1 MPIKVLNEFLPN
13 AEETRLGAIKVGD
26 TLEIDQ
32 EEGVLNVDPTSVIG
46 LYYSNCITE
55 IAQDVKLEIVSGNAI
70 LKAGS
75 RVYIP
80 AGNNNTFNLYTTETD
95 LQLLYIGSLN
105 GQYFIQLHADSVQ
118 LVPEYLTIQSG
129 DTFPENPTSLQKFYK
144 SDEN

>member
-55 IAQDVKLEIVSGNAI
+55 IAQDVKLEIVGDNFV
-70 LKAGS
+70 LKTGS

-80 AGNNNTFNLYTTETD
+80 AGNNNTFSLYTTEEDITVTNNT
-95 LQLLYIGSLN
+95 GLN
-105 GQYFIQLHADSVQ
+105 GQWFITLLLENETARVIPQVLNCK
-118 LVPEYLTIQSG
+118 SG
-129 DTFPENPTSLQKFYK
+129 TTFPEDPTNTAKFYK
-144 SDEN
+144 SD